1 MGFEVKR
8 QVIEAISRSKRTLIV
23 TQEPWT
29 TDSLSAAAAL
39 GLFLAKLNKQYET
52 VAKGLTTENKP
63 HFLPGLDKTK
73 DTLGA
78 VRAFEISLDVS
89 HNPLE
94 ELHYDVK
101 DGQLTVTLIPKA
113 GEWSPRDV
121 SFRHGED
128 RFDLI
133 IALDCPDI
141 HSLGALFRDHAD
153 FIYRLPIINIDC
165 NPANEHWGQINLVD
179 LNASS
184 STEILFDLFKE
195 WNKNL
200 IDEDVATALLSGMI
214 YRTQSFRS
222 SNVTPLTLGKASE
235 LLAIGARREE
245 IVHGIWRT
253 RTVPTLKLWGKA
265 LTHLEQDRDL
275 GLVWSI
281 LTNQDAVETGTGLD
295 DLNGVAK
302 ELISYAP
309 EAKVIVLI
317 SESGKA
323 MIHANGTLSAAEL
336 ARPFGA
342 TGTREYAE
350 LDFPPGGDI
359 VTTSH
364 QIIDKLKQ
372 TMSAL
377 KNTRT

>member
-1 MGFEVKR
+1 MGFEAKR
-8 QVIEAISRSKRTLIV
+8 QVIEAISRSKRTLII

-39 GLFLAKLNKQYET
+39 GLFLTKLNKQSET
-52 VAKGLTTENKP
+52 VIKGLNNETRP
-63 HFLPGLDKTK
+63 RFLPGLEKIK
-73 DTLGA
+73 ETLGA

-89 HNPLE
+89 QNPLE

-141 HSLGALFRDHAD
+141 HSLGDIFHHHAD
-153 FIYRLPIINIDC
+153 FIYRLPIINIDY
-165 NPANEHWGQINLVD
+165 NPTNEHWGQINLVD

-184 STEILFDLFKE
+184 STEILFDLFQD

-200 IDEDVATALLSGMI
+200 IDEDIATALLSGMI

-265 LTHLEQDRDL
+265 LSRMEHDREL

-281 LTNQDAVETGTGLD
+281 LTNQDAIESGTGLD
-295 DLNGVAK
+295 NLNGVVK
-302 ELISYAP
+302 ELIAYAP

-323 MIHANGTLSAAEL
+323 MIHTNGPLSAAEL

-350 LDFPPGGDI
+350 LNFPPSGD
-359 VTTSH
+359 VVETSR

-372 TMSAL
+372 TIMAL
-377 KNTRT
+377 KNTRD